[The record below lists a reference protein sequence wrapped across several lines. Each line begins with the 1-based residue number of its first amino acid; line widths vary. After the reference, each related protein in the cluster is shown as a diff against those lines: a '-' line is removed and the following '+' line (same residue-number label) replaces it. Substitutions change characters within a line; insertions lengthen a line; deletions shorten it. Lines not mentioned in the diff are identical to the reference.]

1 VPVVAGVARLAR
13 ISMQNLTAPE
23 LAAWLA
29 DASRPAPVLLDVR
42 EPWEIQ
48 TAKMDNIVAIP
59 MRDIPARSEELDDEA
74 QIVCICHHG
83 ARSMQV
89 AAFLE
94 RNGFSRITNLTGG
107 IHAWAVQ
114 VEPSM
119 PKY

>member
-1 VPVVAGVARLAR
+1 MEHVSA
-13 ISMQNLTAPE
+13 TE

-29 DASRPAPVLLDVR
+29 DESRPRPFLLDVR
-42 EPWEIQ
+42 ENWEYETCHIEGS
-48 TAKMDNIVAIP
+48 TLITMNT
-59 MRDIPARSEELDDEA
+59 IPARLDDLDEDA
-74 QIVCICHHG
+74 AIVCICHHG

-94 RNGFSRITNLTGG
+94 RNGLSKVSNLTGG

-114 VEPSM
+114 VDSAM